1 MNEEDTLVP
10 TRRQA
15 IRMAQR
21 LGCSGAHQEGD
32 AWMPCETHD
41 ELMKIVNDI
50 NSIDEKDA
58 DCIPCAQ
65 AAEVKAL
72 MRKKRKKK
80 GPKPGK
86 FEELLERGVTGID
99 TLEGGGLVSGPVI
112 KSESNLVRVGLKSRE
127 VDIIALRKNQAGE
140 EKAAYRS
147 RNRAGSAASA
157 ESGAGISFDDKTIR
171 ALETKVR
178 EHNAKVQK
186 AGKPEWSKTNLRTL
200 KAVYQRG
207 AGAYS
212 TSHRKGMQRDQW
224 AMGRVNAFL
233 KMLMSGKPDN
243 KRYVTDN
250 DLLHGDHPWKKGA
263 KVASKRTRIA

>member
-1 MNEEDTLVP
+1 MNEENTLLP

-15 IRMAQR
+15 LKMAQR

-32 AWMPCETHD
+32 SWMPCDTHE
-41 ELMKIVNDI
+41 ELVRIVNDI
-50 NSIDEKDA
+50 NSLDEKDA

-65 AAEVKAL
+65 AAEMKAL
-72 MRKKRKKK
+72 LKKKRKKK
-80 GPKPGK
+80 GSKPGK
-86 FEELLERGVTGID
+86 FEELGERGVLSID
-99 TLEGGGLVSGPVI
+99 TLEGGGFVSGPVV
-112 KSESNLVRVGLKSRE
+112 KSESSLVRVGLKSRSIDNFA
-127 VDIIALRKNQAGE
+127 VRRATAGE
-140 EKAAYRS
+140 EKAAYKP
-147 RNRAGSAASA
+147 RNRSGSASSA
-157 ESGAGISFDDKTIR
+157 ETGKNISFDDRTIR
-171 ALETKVR
+171 ALENKVK
-178 EHNAKVQK
+178 EHNAKVLK

-233 KMLMSGKPDN
+233 KILISGKPDN

-250 DLLHGDHPWKKGA
+250 DLLHGDHPWKKDA
-263 KVASKRTRIA
+263 KAASKRIRLN

>member
-1 MNEEDTLVP
+1 MDEEDALLP

-15 IRMAQR
+15 LRMAQR

-32 AWMPCETHD
+32 SWMPCKTHD
-41 ELMKIVNDI
+41 ELVRIVNDI
-50 NSIDEKDA
+50 NSLDEKDA

-80 GPKPGK
+80 GAKPGQ
-86 FEELLERGVTGID
+86 FEELRESGVAGI
-99 TLEGGGLVSGPVI
+99 ENIQGGGLVSKPII
-112 KSESNLVRVGLKSRE
+112 KSESNMVRVGLKARSIDN
-127 VDIIALRKNQAGE
+127 VAVRKASAGE
-140 EKAAYRS
+140 EKAAYQS

-157 ESGAGISFDDKTIR
+157 ESGGSLSFDDRTIR

-186 AGKPEWSKTNLRTL
+186 SGKPEWSKTNLRTL
-200 KAVYQRG
+200 KTVYQRG

-233 KMLMSGKPDN
+233 KMLTTGKPDN

-250 DLLHGDHPWKKGA
+250 DLLHSDHPWKAGSRA
-263 KVASKRTRIA
+263 ASKRTRLN

>member
-1 MNEEDTLVP
+1 MNEEDTLLP

-15 IRMAQR
+15 LRMAQR
-21 LGCSGAHQEGD
+21 LGCSGAHQEGE
-32 AWMPCETHD
+32 AWMPCATHD
-41 ELMKIVNDI
+41 ELLKIVNDI
-50 NSIDEKDA
+50 NAIDEKDA

-72 MRKKRKKK
+72 MRKKRNKK
-80 GPKPGK
+80 GQKPGQ
-86 FEELLERGVTGID
+86 FEELGEHGVAGID
-99 TLEGGGLVSGPVI
+99 TLNGGGLVSKPII
-112 KSESNLVRVGLKSRE
+112 KSEARLVRTNLKSRE
-127 VDIIALRKNQAGE
+127 VDVIALRKNEAGG
-140 EKAAYRS
+140 EKAAYQS

-157 ESGAGISFDDKTIR
+157 ESGAKISFDDRTIR

-186 AGKPEWSKTNLRTL
+186 AAKPEWSKTNLRTL

-233 KMLMSGKPDN
+233 KMLMSGRPDN

-250 DLLHGDHPWKKGA
+250 DLLHSDHPWKKGS
-263 KVASKRTRIA
+263 KVASKRTKFA